1 MAAIQDAVDAEF
13 PGVGNVYG
21 DRLGR
26 LCVHGRYARFDPV
39 ATAAET
45 AGWDFHDW
53 KAGDGAAV
61 AASPTDTAHIRGFS
75 ISRDLGKVIN
85 LALASPNTDDDDADF
100 EAQVVQDATSKG
112 DCTGSAPGRR
122 RT

>member
-1 MAAIQDAVDAEF
+1 MTAIQDAVDAEF
-13 PGVGNVYG
+13 PAVGNVYG

-39 ATAAET
+39 ATAAAT

-61 AASPTDTAHIRGFS
+61 AP
-75 ISRDLGKVIN
+75 
-85 LALASPNTDDDDADF
+85 
-100 EAQVVQDATSKG
+100 
-112 DCTGSAPGRR
+112 RR
-122 RT
+122 RTRRTSAPSRSPATWAR